1 MVSWRELAISLNG
14 KRENQLRLE
23 IKVKSK
29 HLIAVQEIREKLVQF
44 DMPFWLI
51 IRMNGLAI

>member
-51 IRMNGLAI
+51 IRMNGLVI